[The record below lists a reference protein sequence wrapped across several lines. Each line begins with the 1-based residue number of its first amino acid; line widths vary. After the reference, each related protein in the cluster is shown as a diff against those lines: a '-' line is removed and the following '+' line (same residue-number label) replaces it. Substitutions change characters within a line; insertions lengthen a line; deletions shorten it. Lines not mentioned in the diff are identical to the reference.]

1 MAEHKLFNTKI
12 LLRNDTIEKWQS
24 SSLQLGKGEV
34 ALSWENGN
42 CKLKVGDGTKTWSEL
57 DYLALDESQI
67 SSFLTTIES
76 DISALEDRAT
86 ALETDVSTLSSNAK
100 SYQLSA
106 VGQTVYLMET
116 IGDGA
121 PVATAT
127 SFTIPTVPSTDEYS
141 EINPLATKQYVD
153 DISASLDEY
162 ITDEIADVRSQ
173 LSSAW
178 QVKGVISVDTFPGSD
193 FTAVPEDIYAVGEE
207 PKDGDIVI
215 NKNIEYV
222 WANGKW
228 NELGNEGNYAVKGAI
243 VDADIAD
250 DADIDQTKIASSQ
263 GNANLAEDLE
273 KMVFNA
279 YSFDV
284 PATDISTLADIIDAN
299 ESTLS
304 AANKGDIIIINSK
317 NPQDFGRQSFVFA
330 GVDPLSAS
338 SWETLSEKYDA
349 NNVYFKNDI
358 TAMYKFGK
366 YESASTTS
374 PTTISCA
381 GKSVAE
387 LFEDALTKIIE
398 PSKQYETKPYVSI
411 TGGSTLT
418 GEMGAV
424 ALTAFPKV
432 TLSYEDGKYTYGPE
446 PTGAKLSAYSISCNI
461 SATYGTWPTVSETF
475 TSADYKGTGTIKTVN
490 SSALTKNYVFGL
502 SAQTFTFTAYN
513 CKHTAGNRQ
522 WNNLKKE
529 STKYLSVI
537 NAATADNKSTTV
549 SISAGFY
556 PTYEII
562 KATTWKDPSAITSA
576 DIMKVENGAT
586 SAQSGVTRKVT
597 SSAVN
602 NFKRASYTSLNSAMQ
617 QWFWIAKHGQVS
629 KIAVTQKS
637 PEAPHTVKVGKLTL

>member
-67 SSFLTTIES
+67 SSFLTAIES
-76 DISALEDRAT
+76 DISALGDRAT
-86 ALETDVSTLSSNAK
+86 ALENDVSTLSSNAK

-106 VGQTVYLMET
+106 DGQTVYLMET
-116 IGDGA
+116 IGDGE

-141 EINPLATKQYVD
+141 ETNPLATKKYVD

-178 QVKGVISVDTFPGSD
+178 QVKGVISVDTFPGAD
-193 FTAVPEDIYAVGEE
+193 FTAVPEDIYATGEE

-250 DADIDQTKIASSQ
+250 NADINQTKIASSQ

-338 SWETLSEKYDA
+338 SWETLSEKYNA
-349 NNVYFKNDI
+349 NNVYF
-358 TAMYKFGK
+358 
-366 YESASTTS
+366 
-374 PTTISCA
+374 
-381 GKSVAE
+381 
-387 LFEDALTKIIE
+387 
-398 PSKQYETKPYVSI
+398 
-411 TGGSTLT
+411 
-418 GEMGAV
+418 
-424 ALTAFPKV
+424 
-432 TLSYEDGKYTYGPE
+432 
-446 PTGAKLSAYSISCNI
+446 
-461 SATYGTWPTVSETF
+461 
-475 TSADYKGTGTIKTVN
+475 
-490 SSALTKNYVFGL
+490 
-502 SAQTFTFTAYN
+502 
-513 CKHTAGNRQ
+513 
-522 WNNLKKE
+522 
-529 STKYLSVI
+529 
-537 NAATADNKSTTV
+537 
-549 SISAGFY
+549 
-556 PTYEII
+556 
-562 KATTWKDPSAITSA
+562 
-576 DIMKVENGAT
+576 
-586 SAQSGVTRKVT
+586 
-597 SSAVN
+597 
-602 NFKRASYTSLNSAMQ
+602 
-617 QWFWIAKHGQVS
+617 
-629 KIAVTQKS
+629 
-637 PEAPHTVKVGKLTL
+637 